1 VLTQPGLTFA
11 SRVAGSLNHHHG
23 MQQMNATS
31 DQDYVDKAVQL
42 ARFPPM
48 LAALRGRVE
57 DARRNSGLFD
67 MDAYA
72 RDFTAALTLM
82 FQRSERGLAP
92 EDFEV
97 HA

>member
-1 VLTQPGLTFA
+1 
-11 SRVAGSLNHHHG
+11 
-23 MQQMNATS
+23 MQQMNASS
-31 DQDYVDKAVQL
+31 DQVFVDMAMQL

-48 LAALRGRVE
+48 LAALRGRIE

-67 MDAYA
+67 MAGYA
-72 RDFTAALTLM
+72 RDFTTALTLM

-97 HA
+97 PA

>member
-1 VLTQPGLTFA
+1 MARALVRLT
-11 SRVAGSLNHHHG
+11 RVPVRVDLDDDQAG
-23 MQQMNATS
+23 M
-31 DQDYVDKAVQL
+31 
-42 ARFPPM
+42 
-48 LAALRGRVE
+48 ALRGRLE

-67 MDAYA
+67 MAGYA

-97 HA
+97 PA

>member
-1 VLTQPGLTFA
+1 
-11 SRVAGSLNHHHG
+11 
-23 MQQMNATS
+23 
-31 DQDYVDKAVQL
+31 
-42 ARFPPM
+42 
-48 LAALRGRVE
+48 LRGRVE